1 MSAKKVVIKRTPTI
15 SASFGK
21 AHCKVPITKEAQ
33 ANLNL
38 LIGKIIIGAAALTT
52 VVWGVKLLYQMSCG
66 NSAKGSPVPSPNSP
80 QNPSNQLQEGYV
92 PEEPRDFTEIV
103 GEGTDAGSVQRIQS
117 EYINGGDLVFFYG
130 TSGVGKSAAV
140 GQTSISF
147 AMGRPSGIFPGEKA
161 NNPLPVLWIDTE
173 MEKHN
178 HALRYGKMLDTIPK
192 GMIERITGIKHRNF
206 DDCLDD
212 IRRFAWSKTDGCV
225 VLVDNPTVTLDITNH
240 EKVKLFMR
248 NLRDL
253 QKEYNKTFDAFLTI
267 IVVGHMNKDGKN
279 FTGSKQLEN
288 ISTMAFELRTSES
301 EPSKRILRV
310 AKDRNGNKK
319 DLELSL
325 KMTNSDNW
333 LHLEYDGILFDP
345 RVQPMQEPVDTRTAK
360 SLPLEKI
367 HEVWAALNNGAKP
380 KELAEKYGVSERTI
394 YRYKQE
400 MLKDALR
407 KDESYETSE
416 TEGTDELAD

>member
-1 MSAKKVVIKRTPTI
+1 MSDKRTDVKRPPTI
-15 SASFGK
+15 SASFGN
-21 AHCKVPITKEAQ
+21 AHFSVPTTKRAQ
-33 ANLNL
+33 YNLNL
-38 LIGKIIIGAAALTT
+38 LIGKLIIGAAGVTL
-52 VVWGVKLLYQMSCG
+52 VVYGTKFLFQKFGG
-66 NSAKGSPVPSPNSP
+66 NSTKGDHISSPDSP
-80 QNPSNQLQEGYV
+80 QNPSEQPQKEYV
-92 PEEPRDFTEIV
+92 PEVPSDFTDV
-103 GEGTDAGSVQRIQS
+103 VQEGMEAGGIQPIQS

>member
-117 EYINGGDLVFFYG
+117 EYINGGDLVFLWG
-130 TSGVGKSAAV
+130 TSGVGKSAII
-140 GQTSISF
+140 GQIALSF
-147 AMGRPSGIFPGEKA
+147 SMGKPSGLFPGEEA

-178 HALRYGKMLDTIPK
+178 HALRYGKIVGSIPK
-192 GMIERITGIKHRNF
+192 GMIARITGIKQRNF
-206 DDCLDD
+206 DDCLND
-212 IRRFAWSKTDGCV
+212 IREFAWSKTGGCV
-225 VLVDNPTVTLDITNH
+225 VLVDNPTITLDITNH
-240 EKVKLFMR
+240 EKVKLFMKNLR
-248 NLRDL
+248 NL
-253 QKEYNKTFDAFLTI
+253 QMEYNEKFQAFLTI

-288 ISTMAFELRTSES
+288 SCTMAFELRES
-301 EPSKRILRV
+301 KSDPSKRILRV
-310 AKDRNGNKK
+310 AKDRNGDKK

-325 KMTNSDNW
+325 NMTKSENW

-345 RVQPMQEPVDTRTAK
+345 RVAPIQEPVGARTGR
-360 SLPLEKI
+360 SLTNEQILE
-367 HEVWAALNNGAKP
+367 VCVAFCNGTKP
-380 KELAEKYGVSERTI
+380 KDLAEKYGVSTRTI
-394 YRYKQE
+394 YRYIKE
-400 MLKDALR
+400 MPYDSLNVGTYG
-407 KDESYETSE
+407 ESSE
-416 TEGTDELAD
+416 NEGADELGD